1 MTRGSVDMEAGT
13 MDDMYPVCPVYLLTL
28 GPDLA
33 EDQCEQD
40 RLHVGAVSA
49 GAGLSTGHRHPATSS
64 T

>member
-1 MTRGSVDMEAGT
+1 MTCAL
-13 MDDMYPVCPVYLLTL
+13 CPVYLLTL